1 MELLRPMNI
10 LEQVPQV
17 QHLTA
22 GEREFEH
29 EVHRPEGTA
38 RRRNAAR

>member
-1 MELLRPMNI
+1 MNI

-29 EVHRPEGTA
+29 EVYRPESTA
-38 RRRNAAR
+38 RRHSAAR